1 MESSYNREKQGLV
14 LEGGAMRGLFSAG
27 VMDVLM
33 ENGIVFDGIVG
44 VSAGAAFGCNY
55 KSGQIGRVLRYN
67 TAYCR
72 DWRYCSFRSLLT
84 TGDLYG
90 ADFCYHELPEK
101 LDLFDDEAFR
111 KNPAEFYAVCTDC
124 VSGKAVYHKIN
135 SAQYDDLEWIHA
147 SASMPLVSRIVEIN
161 GQKLLDGGI
170 ADSIPL
176 RFMESKAYSKNVII
190 LTQPRDYRKKKNSLL
205 PLMNL
210 ALKKYP
216 KVVDAIAQRHNNY
229 NETLDYI
236 RQQEQAGSVFV
247 ISPAE
252 KLDISRTDK
261 NPEKLRAVYALG
273 RKAAEEKLNEL
284 KDFLNQ

>member
-1 MESSYNREKQGLV
+1 MENARKQGLV
-14 LEGGAMRGLFSAG
+14 LEGGAMRGLFTAG

-67 TAYCR
+67 TTYCQ
-72 DWRYCSFRSLLT
+72 DWRYCSFRSLIK

-90 ADFCYHELPEK
+90 ADFCYHELPEQ
-101 LDLFDDEAFR
+101 LDLFDDEAFQ
-111 KNPAEFYAVCTDC
+111 KNPADFYAVCTDC
-124 VSGKAVYHKIN
+124 ESGEPVYKKIQ
-135 SAQYDDLEWIHA
+135 SAQYTDLEWIRA
-147 SASMPLVSRIVEIN
+147 SASMPLVSRIVDIN

-176 RFMESKAYSKNVII
+176 RFMENSGYANNVVV
-190 LTQPRDYRKKKNSLL
+190 LTQPRSYRKKKNSLL
-205 PLMNL
+205 PLMKL

-216 KVVDAIAQRHNNY
+216 KVVDAMARRHINY

-236 RQQEQAGSVFV
+236 RKQEQEGKVFV
-247 ISPAE
+247 ISPDE
-252 KLDISRTDK
+252 KLDIGRTEKD
-261 NPEKLRAVYALG
+261 PDKLRAVYAIG
-273 RKAAEEKLNEL
+273 RKAAEAKLGEL
-284 KDFLNQ
+284 KHFLHQ

>member
-1 MESSYNREKQGLV
+1 MEKTRKQGLV
-14 LEGGAMRGLFSAG
+14 LEGGAMRGLFTAG

-67 TAYCR
+67 TTYCQ
-72 DWRYCSFRSLLT
+72 DWRYCSFRSLIK

-90 ADFCYHELPEK
+90 ADFCYHELPEQ
-101 LDLFDDEAFR
+101 LDLFDDEAFQ
-111 KNPAEFYAVCTDC
+111 KNPADFYAVCTDC
-124 VSGKAVYHKIN
+124 ESGEPVYKKIQ
-135 SAQYDDLEWIHA
+135 SAQYNDLEWIRA
-147 SASMPLVSRIVEIN
+147 SASMPLVSRIVDIN

-176 RFMESKAYSKNVII
+176 RFMENSGYANNVVV
-190 LTQPRDYRKKKNSLL
+190 LTQPRSYRKKKNSLL
-205 PLMNL
+205 PLMKL

-216 KVVDAIAQRHNNY
+216 KVVDAMARRHINY

-236 RQQEQAGSVFV
+236 RKQEQAGKVFV
-247 ISPAE
+247 ISPDE
-252 KLDISRTDK
+252 KLDIGRTEKD
-261 NPEKLRAVYALG
+261 PDKLRAVYAIG
-273 RKAAEEKLNEL
+273 RKAAEAKLSEL
-284 KDFLNQ
+284 KHFLHQ

>member
-1 MESSYNREKQGLV
+1 MENTRKQGLV
-14 LEGGAMRGLFSAG
+14 LEGGAMRGLFTAG

-67 TAYCR
+67 TTYCQ
-72 DWRYCSFRSLLT
+72 DWRYCSFRSLIK

-90 ADFCYHELPEK
+90 ADFCYHELPEQ
-101 LDLFDDEAFR
+101 LDLFDDEAFQ
-111 KNPAEFYAVCTDC
+111 KNAADFYAVCTDC
-124 VSGKAVYHKIN
+124 ESGEPVYKKIQ
-135 SAQYDDLEWIHA
+135 SAQYNDLEWIRA
-147 SASMPLVSRIVEIN
+147 SASMPLVSRIVDIN

-176 RFMESKAYSKNVII
+176 RFMENSGYVNNVVV
-190 LTQPRDYRKKKNSLL
+190 LTQPRSYRKKKNSLL
-205 PLMNL
+205 PLMKL

-216 KVVDAIAQRHNNY
+216 KVVDAMARRHINY

-236 RQQEQAGSVFV
+236 RKQEQEGKVFV
-247 ISPAE
+247 ISPDE
-252 KLDISRTDK
+252 KLDIGRTEKD
-261 NPEKLRAVYALG
+261 PDKLRAVYAIG
-273 RKAAEEKLNEL
+273 RKAAEAKLSEL
-284 KDFLNQ
+284 KHFLHQ

>member
-1 MESSYNREKQGLV
+1 MENTRKQGLV
-14 LEGGAMRGLFSAG
+14 LEGGAMRGLFTAG

-67 TAYCR
+67 TTYCQ
-72 DWRYCSFRSLLT
+72 DWRYCSFRSLIK

-90 ADFCYHELPEK
+90 ADFCYHELPEQ
-101 LDLFDDEAFR
+101 LDLFDDEAFQ
-111 KNPAEFYAVCTDC
+111 KNPADFYAICTDC
-124 VSGKAVYHKIN
+124 ESGEPVYKKIQ
-135 SAQYDDLEWIHA
+135 SAQYNDLEWIRA
-147 SASMPLVSRIVEIN
+147 SASMPLVSRIVDIN

-176 RFMESKAYSKNVII
+176 RFMENSGYANNVVV
-190 LTQPRDYRKKKNSLL
+190 LTQPRSYRKKKNSLL
-205 PLMNL
+205 PLMKL

-216 KVVDAIAQRHNNY
+216 KVVDAMARRHINY

-236 RQQEQAGSVFV
+236 RKQEQAGKVFV
-247 ISPAE
+247 ISPDE
-252 KLDISRTDK
+252 KLDIGRTEKD
-261 NPEKLRAVYALG
+261 PDKLRAVYAIG
-273 RKAAEEKLNEL
+273 RKAAEAKLGEL
-284 KDFLNQ
+284 KRFLHQ

>member
-1 MESSYNREKQGLV
+1 MENTRKQGLV
-14 LEGGAMRGLFSAG
+14 LEGGAMRGLFTAG

-67 TAYCR
+67 TTYCQ
-72 DWRYCSFRSLLT
+72 DWRYCSFRSLIK

-90 ADFCYHELPEK
+90 ADFCYHELPEQ
-101 LDLFDDEAFR
+101 LDLFDDEAFQ
-111 KNPAEFYAVCTDC
+111 KNPADFYAVCTDC
-124 VSGKAVYHKIN
+124 ESGEPVYKKIQ
-135 SAQYDDLEWIHA
+135 SAQYTDLEWIRA
-147 SASMPLVSRIVEIN
+147 SASMPLVSRIVDIN

-176 RFMESKAYSKNVII
+176 RFMENSGYANNVVV
-190 LTQPRDYRKKKNSLL
+190 LTQPRSYRKKKNSLL
-205 PLMNL
+205 PLMKL

-216 KVVDAIAQRHNNY
+216 KVVDAMARRHINY

-236 RQQEQAGSVFV
+236 RKQEQAGKVFV
-247 ISPAE
+247 ISPDE
-252 KLDISRTDK
+252 KLDIGRTEKD
-261 NPEKLRAVYALG
+261 PDKLRAVYAIG
-273 RKAAEEKLNEL
+273 RKAAEAKLSEL
-284 KDFLNQ
+284 KHFLHQ

>member
-1 MESSYNREKQGLV
+1 MENTRKQGLV
-14 LEGGAMRGLFSAG
+14 LEGGAMRGLFTAG

-67 TAYCR
+67 STYCQ
-72 DWRYCSFRSLLT
+72 DWRYCSFRSLIK

-90 ADFCYHELPEK
+90 ADFCYHELPEQ
-101 LDLFDDEAFR
+101 LDLFDDEAFQ
-111 KNPAEFYAVCTDC
+111 KNLADFYAVCTDC
-124 VSGKAVYHKIN
+124 ESGDPVYKKIQ
-135 SAQYDDLEWIHA
+135 SAQYNDLEWIRA
-147 SASMPLVSRIVEIN
+147 SASMPLVSRIVDIN

-176 RFMESKAYSKNVII
+176 RFMENSGYSNNVVV
-190 LTQPRDYRKKKNSLL
+190 LTQPRSYRKKKNSLL
-205 PLMNL
+205 PLMKL

-216 KVVDAIAQRHNNY
+216 KVVDAMARRHINY

-236 RQQEQAGSVFV
+236 RQKEQAGKVFV
-247 ISPAE
+247 ISPDE
-252 KLDISRTDK
+252 KLDIGRTEKD
-261 NPEKLRAVYALG
+261 PDKLRAVYAIG
-273 RKAAEEKLNEL
+273 RKAAEAKLGEL
-284 KDFLNQ
+284 KRFLHQ

>member
-1 MESSYNREKQGLV
+1 MENTRKQGLV
-14 LEGGAMRGLFSAG
+14 LEGGAMRGLFTAG

-67 TAYCR
+67 TTYCQ
-72 DWRYCSFRSLLT
+72 DWRYCSFRSLIK

-90 ADFCYHELPEK
+90 ADFCYHELPEQ
-101 LDLFDDEAFR
+101 LDLFDDEAFQ
-111 KNPAEFYAVCTDC
+111 KNAADFYAVCTDC
-124 VSGKAVYHKIN
+124 ESGEPVYKKIQ
-135 SAQYDDLEWIHA
+135 SAQYNDLEWIRA
-147 SASMPLVSRIVEIN
+147 SASMPLVSRIVDIN

-176 RFMESKAYSKNVII
+176 RFMENSGYANNVVV
-190 LTQPRDYRKKKNSLL
+190 LTQPRSYRKKKNSLL
-205 PLMNL
+205 PLMKL

-216 KVVDAIAQRHNNY
+216 KVVDAMARRHINY

-236 RQQEQAGSVFV
+236 RKQEQAGKVFV
-247 ISPAE
+247 ISPDE
-252 KLDISRTDK
+252 KLDIGRTEKD
-261 NPEKLRAVYALG
+261 PDKLRAVYAIG
-273 RKAAEEKLNEL
+273 RKAAEAKLSEL
-284 KDFLNQ
+284 KHFLHQ

>member
-1 MESSYNREKQGLV
+1 MENTRKQGLV
-14 LEGGAMRGLFSAG
+14 LEGGAMRGLFTAG

-67 TAYCR
+67 TTYCQ
-72 DWRYCSFRSLLT
+72 DWRYCSFRSLIK

-90 ADFCYHELPEK
+90 ADFCYHELPEQ
-101 LDLFDDEAFR
+101 LDLFDDEAFQ
-111 KNPAEFYAVCTDC
+111 KNPADFYAVCTDC
-124 VSGKAVYHKIN
+124 ESGEPVYKKIQ
-135 SAQYDDLEWIHA
+135 SAQYTDLEWIRA
-147 SASMPLVSRIVEIN
+147 SASMPLVSRIVDIN

-176 RFMESKAYSKNVII
+176 RFMENSGYANNVVV
-190 LTQPRDYRKKKNSLL
+190 LTQPRSYRKKKNSLL
-205 PLMNL
+205 PLMKL

-216 KVVDAIAQRHNNY
+216 KVVDAMARRHINY

-236 RQQEQAGSVFV
+236 RKQEQAGKVFV
-247 ISPAE
+247 ISPDE
-252 KLDISRTDK
+252 KLDIGRTEKD
-261 NPEKLRAVYALG
+261 PDKLRAVYAIG
-273 RKAAEEKLNEL
+273 RKAAEAKLGEL
-284 KDFLNQ
+284 KRFLHQ